1 MKTLN
6 VFAAIV
12 TCVFASPLIRIGELE
27 EVVPYSKNAAL
38 LSDHIGL
45 VPMEQAQ
52 GRIVG
57 GVVAT
62 IEQFPWVVSMRHQ
75 GAHRCGGSIISTT
88 RILSVAQCTV
98 DIAPGSLFLLIIH
111 LISNYNH
118 IIIVTPSRIS
128 LLLVVKMFMF
138 I

>member
-1 MKTLN
+1 MKTFI

-12 TCVFASPLIRIGELE
+12 TCAFASPLIQNDELE
-27 EVVPYSKNAAL
+27 EVVPLSKNAAL
-38 LSDHIGL
+38 LSDHGGL

-75 GAHRCGGSIISTT
+75 GGHRCGGSIISTT

-98 DIAPGSLFLLIIH
+98 DVAPGNLFLLIIH
-111 LISNYNH
+111 LISNH
-118 IIIVTPSRIS
+118 
-128 LLLVVKMFMF
+128 LLVRL
-138 I
+138 